1 MINLLPPEN
10 KERLLQE
17 EKWRMILILQII
29 FLSFLICLV
38 LILGLVSI
46 YISGRAKVQKIILA
60 EEEKRFEG
68 SEAQEFQEKIIFFGK
83 ELGRVNNFYENQ
95 PNLVEQFE
103 NISKTLPSG
112 VYLTTLSLTSQ
123 KEIPAQKEKKEFR
136 FLVTLSGFSPDRETL
151 FQFKKN
157 LEAEEN
163 FQEIYLPP
171 VSWAKPTNIQFNLTF
186 KIK

>member
-123 KEIPAQKEKKEFR
+123 KEIPFAKRNTCTKRKKRISLSGYSFR
-136 FLVTLSGFSPDRETL
+136 FLSRSRNSFSVQKKSRSRREFPGNL
-151 FQFKKN
+151 FAPGKLGKAYQHS
-157 LEAEEN
+157 
-163 FQEIYLPP
+163 I
-171 VSWAKPTNIQFNLTF
+171 
-186 KIK
+186 